1 MNKEKLQPKSA
12 AFRGAAIASL
22 VVAFVNAG
30 FYGATFQSGIGRFWE
45 FLIGLAVCALG
56 VVLLG
61 LLHTLFVV
69 IGRRLPR
76 WFKGDYIAGYGALF
90 NALPIPSTGAI
101 FGSAMFLFLLHVL
114 WFNTPGAFAF
124 LVGPYL
130 VIIEALLGA
139 AIAFIA
145 AGGFRQ
151 THIAKKILL
160 GLVVAVLVFHNVD
173 IVVWLTSDGSDDHL
187 IKYETFI
194 PSHLQKLDAAD
205 PSLPGGY
212 KVRTL
217 FYGSGTDIKRPE
229 YGEGVRIKTEPI
241 DASVILK
248 GYKGFKAKTRTWY
261 WGFDIKK
268 FPLNGR
274 VWYPK
279 GEGPFPLVLI
289 VHGNH
294 NMHHYSDPG
303 YAYLGELLASRGFI
317 TVSVDE
323 NFFNGGFSGGIPSKK
338 SENAARGWFML
349 QHVKTWESF
358 NQTQGN
364 VFFNK
369 VDMDNIALIGHSR
382 GGDAVALAAAQ
393 NRLPR
398 LTDDANL
405 ELGFNF
411 NIKTV
416 IAIAPV
422 DGQYRLSGKPLPL
435 ENVNYFSIQGSHD
448 ADMNCFHG
456 NRQYRRVR
464 FTDENRWCKA
474 TLLIYRANHG
484 QFNTVW
490 GNTDFSPPT
499 GWFLNLKPL
508 LPMEEQLKIS
518 NLYISAFLQATL
530 LDKNEYLPMFRNHR
544 TITHWLPK
552 TLYVS
557 RFEDSSFRK
566 VTDFEE
572 DINPLTA
579 SLPGCT
585 LLGENLAL
593 WSEDRMTFRTGSTQ
607 ENHVVRLG
615 WKNDTEKNEEEK
627 ETKKEKKEKEEVE
640 KETGLARYVIA
651 LPGDYAP
658 AQGIGPGSLLV
669 FSIADTGEEPPAPDE
684 EEDNGEDNSKE
695 EAEKKED
702 KKEDKKDEKE
712 KDPLDLTLELMDSN
726 GVSARLPLS
735 YFSTLHPPLKAKMT
749 KWDMM
754 ESAIYQKD
762 VDPIL
767 ETFEF
772 PLEAFKGVN
781 PEFDPERLHKII
793 FLFDRSAE
801 GVIYLDEVGFRS
813 KI

>member
-1 MNKEKLQPKSA
+1 MNKEKSHPKSA

-30 FYGATFQSGIGRFWE
+30 FYGATFHSGIGAFWE
-45 FLIGLAVCALG
+45 FLIGLAVCAVG

-61 LLHTLFVV
+61 LLHALFIV
-69 IGRRLPR
+69 IGRRLSR
-76 WFKGDYIAGYGALF
+76 WFKGDYIAGFGALF
-90 NALPIPSTGAI
+90 KALPIPSTGAI
-101 FGSAMFLFLLHVL
+101 FGSAMFLLLIHIL
-114 WFNTPGAFAF
+114 WFGTPGAFAF
-124 LVGPYL
+124 LVGPYI
-130 VIIEALLGA
+130 VIVEALLGA

-151 THIAKKILL
+151 THIVKKVLL
-160 GLVVAVLVFHNVD
+160 GLVIAVLVFHNVD
-173 IVVWLTSDGSDDHL
+173 IVLWLTSDGSDDHL

-194 PSHLQKLDAAD
+194 PSHLKKLDAAD
-205 PSLPGGY
+205 PSLPGDY
-212 KVRTL
+212 KVETL

-229 YGEGVRIKTEPI
+229 YGEGVRIKTEPV
-241 DASVILK
+241 DVSVILK

-261 WGFDIKK
+261 WGFDVKK

-274 VWYPK
+274 VWYPV

-294 NMHHYSDPG
+294 GMHDYSDPG

-323 NFFNGGFSGGIPSKK
+323 NFFNGGFTGGIPSKK

-349 QHVKTWESF
+349 QHVKTWETF
-358 NQTQGN
+358 NQTEGN
-364 VFFNK
+364 LFFDK

-398 LTDDANL
+398 FTDDANL

-422 DGQYRLSGKPLPL
+422 DGQYRLSSKPLPL

-456 NRQYRRVR
+456 NRQYQRVR
-464 FTDENRWCKA
+464 FTDLNRWCKA

-490 GNTDFSPPT
+490 GNTDFSPPAA
-499 GWFLNLKPL
+499 WFLNLKPL
-508 LPMEEQLKIS
+508 LPMEDQLQIS
-518 NLYISAFLQATL
+518 KLYISAFLQATL
-530 LDKNEYLPMFRNHR
+530 MDKKEYLPMFRNHR
-544 TITHWLPK
+544 TIAHWLPK

-557 RFEDSSFRK
+557 RYEDSSFRK

-579 SLPGCT
+579 SLAGAS
-585 LLGENLAL
+585 LSGENLAV
-593 WSEDRMTFRTGSTQ
+593 WSEDRMKYRTGGTQ

-615 WKNDTEKNEEEK
+615 WKNKEEK
-627 ETKKEKKEKEEVE
+627 ETKKEKEDAP
-640 KETGLARYVIA
+640 KETGTARYVID
-651 LPGDYAP
+651 LPGDYVQ
-658 AQGIGPGSLLV
+658 AQGIGPDSLLV
-669 FSIADTGEEPPAPDE
+669 FSIADTGETPPDPDE
-684 EEDNGEDNSKE
+684 EEDSGEEKE
-695 EAEKKED
+695 EAKQDD
-702 KKEDKKDEKE
+702 KQEDKKDDEE
-712 KDPLDLTLELMDSN
+712 KDPLDLTLELVDSN
-726 GVSARLPLS
+726 GVSSRLPLS

-749 KWDMM
+749 KWGMM

-772 PLEAFKGVN
+772 PLQAFIEAF
-781 PEFDPERLHKII
+781 PEFKPEKLKKIV
-793 FLFDRSAE
+793 FRFDRGVE
-801 GVIYLDEVGFRS
+801 GVIYLDEIGFRS
-813 KI
+813 KM